1 MPKGYDTLAEL
12 QETTKLLVP
21 AHLRSVYE
29 ATRIALDLKQLE
41 EKKDSLVTIK
51 ERLIKE
57 SKSPDSLKSMDEA
70 LKELQNAI
78 TAKQQEIS
86 QHEDLAATQFKEIAH
101 NIGGYADKIKNSV
114 ATALGEFSN
123 TVLNATDAKI
133 NSTNDVLN
141 RLRKE
146 KMDVA
151 TGEAI
156 RYSLEQFKK
165 QVVDF
170 QSRNM
175 ETIKTSNEK
184 LFKDIVE
191 RMKYMLDNFEQN
203 EMVSKT
209 AKLVTRQLD
218 AKLNEQLKKLNTQ
231 NEQQKQT
238 NVTPEQLAEVVKDE
252 LNARLGPANLQ
263 SIISNMPEIQKMT
276 EFYKSLPPASQTFP
290 DYPTIM
296 SVKEMAV
303 SMNKDMVLLKQK
315 LEETRSIVDSMR
327 SQGFNA
333 NDQVN
338 VTDQNAALTNMQ
350 NIERQVT
357 VMHNNIK
364 MIETA
369 LNTKNNSTE
378 ASSLTPRKR
387 ARTDLDGETVIDDE
401 DIKLRL
407 EEIESKHQKLLDFI
421 LQCKDN
427 VLDDMFPTRLEAAMK
442 KIERILINH
451 ETFIA
456 FIIDPFSTKKKREEL
471 PMTSLSEDKY
481 LNPAMIDCI
490 QQLIKKTTEEA
501 VAPLHKQIKELQE
514 QLNKKQ

>member
-1 MPKGYDTLAEL
+1 
-12 QETTKLLVP
+12 
-21 AHLRSVYE
+21 
-29 ATRIALDLKQLE
+29 
-41 EKKDSLVTIK
+41 
-51 ERLIKE
+51 
-57 SKSPDSLKSMDEA
+57 
-70 LKELQNAI
+70 
-78 TAKQQEIS
+78 
-86 QHEDLAATQFKEIAH
+86 
-101 NIGGYADKIKNSV
+101 
-114 ATALGEFSN
+114 
-123 TVLNATDAKI
+123 
-133 NSTNDVLN
+133 
-141 RLRKE
+141 
-146 KMDVA
+146 
-151 TGEAI
+151 
-156 RYSLEQFKK
+156 
-165 QVVDF
+165 
-170 QSRNM
+170 
-175 ETIKTSNEK
+175 
-184 LFKDIVE
+184 
-191 RMKYMLDNFEQN
+191 
-203 EMVSKT
+203 
-209 AKLVTRQLD
+209 
-218 AKLNEQLKKLNTQ
+218 
-231 NEQQKQT
+231 
-238 NVTPEQLAEVVKDE
+238 
-252 LNARLGPANLQ
+252 
-263 SIISNMPEIQKMT
+263 
-276 EFYKSLPPASQTFP
+276 
-290 DYPTIM
+290 M